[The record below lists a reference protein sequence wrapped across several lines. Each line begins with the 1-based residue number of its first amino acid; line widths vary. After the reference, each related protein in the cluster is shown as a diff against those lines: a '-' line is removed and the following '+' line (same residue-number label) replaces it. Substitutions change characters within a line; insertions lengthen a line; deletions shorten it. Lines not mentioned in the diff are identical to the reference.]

1 MSFEL
6 AVVVNKDGSELGP
19 SETFLHA
26 HINGMPCSVMSLVG
40 NPGYRMLR
48 SASSGPGSY
57 LASRSLVPLGVRW
70 LERKVTGRTVAA
82 QDARAMKR
90 FLVGNEIDAVLAE
103 YGPTAVSVMEA
114 CEQAGV
120 PLIAQFHGYDAYR
133 ESLLA
138 EFDSAYRQLFNS
150 AAAVVGVSTHMCE
163 QLAKLGAPAD
173 KLFHNACGADVPSE
187 GPETSAKEQLP
198 TFLMVGRLVEK
209 KAPFVS
215 ILAFAELV
223 KTVPDARLEVIGDG
237 PLKSP
242 CVQLAKALSVDD
254 RITFSGAQPHDYVL
268 KAMARV
274 RGFIQHSVRA
284 PDGDMEGTPVGVLE
298 AMGMGL
304 PVVATRHG
312 GIQDIIDEG
321 ETGLLVD
328 EYDAGAMAA
337 ALVQVATKPDFAQ
350 QMGGKARARVLKNW
364 TSERS
369 VERLWNII
377 QNSV

>member
-1 MSFEL
+1 
-6 AVVVNKDGSELGP
+6 
-19 SETFLHA
+19 
-26 HINGMPCSVMSLVG
+26 MSLVG

-57 LASRSLVPLGVRW
+57 LASRSVVPLGLRW
-70 LERKVTGRTVAA
+70 LQRKVTGRSVAA
-82 QDARAMKR
+82 QDTHALER
-90 FLVGNEIDAVLAE
+90 FLLSNEIDAVLAE

-138 EFDSAYRQLFNS
+138 EFEKGYRQLFKS

-173 KLFHNACGADVPSE
+173 KLFHNACGAEVPSE
-187 GPETSAKEQLP
+187 TPETSAKEQVP

-223 KTVPDARLEVIGDG
+223 KAVPDARLEVIGDG

-242 CVQLAKALSVDD
+242 CAQLAKALSVDD
-254 RITFSGAQPHDYVL
+254 RITFSGARPHDYVL
-268 KAMARV
+268 KAMTRV
-274 RGFIQHSVRA
+274 SGFVQHSVRA

-312 GIQDIIDEG
+312 GIQDIIEEG
-321 ETGLLVD
+321 VTGLLVD
-328 EYDAGAMAA
+328 EYDAGSMQAAMHKI
-337 ALVQVATKPDFAQ
+337 ATDPAYASELGK
-350 QMGGKARARVLKNW
+350 KARAAVVENW
-364 TSERS
+364 TSEKS
-369 VERLWNII
+369 VARLWDII
-377 QNSV
+377 QKSR

>member
-1 MSFEL
+1 MSFKL

-19 SETFLHA
+19 SETFLYA
-26 HINGMPCSVMSLVG
+26 HINEMPCSVISLVG

-48 SASSGPGSY
+48 LGSSGPGSY
-57 LASRSLVPLGVRW
+57 LASRSLVPLSVRW
-70 LERKVTGRTVAA
+70 LHRKVTGRTVAT
-82 QDARAMKR
+82 QDTHAIKH
-90 FLVGNEIDAVLAE
+90 FLVDNGINAVLAE

-114 CEQAGV
+114 CKQAGV

-138 EFDSAYRQLFNS
+138 GFEGSYRQLFDS
-150 AAAVVGVSTHMCE
+150 AAAVVGVSAHMCE
-163 QLAKLGAPAD
+163 QLTKLGVPKR
-173 KLFHNACGADVPSE
+173 KLFHNACGAEVSAEATASVSE
-187 GPETSAKEQLP
+187 HDP

-223 KTVPDARLEVIGDG
+223 KTVPNARLEVIGDG

-242 CVQLAKALSVDD
+242 CLQLAKALSVND
-254 RITFSGAQPHDYVL
+254 RITFSGAQPHAYVL
-268 KAMARV
+268 KAMEQV
-274 RGFIQHSVRA
+274 SGFLQHSVRA

-304 PVVATRHG
+304 PVVSTRHG
-312 GIQDIIDEG
+312 GIRDIIDEG

-328 EYDAGAMAA
+328 EYDAFGMAA
-337 ALVQVATKPDFAQ
+337 ALVQVATKPDFAKR
-350 QMGGKARARVLKNW
+350 MGEQARAKVLKNW
-364 TSERS
+364 TSEKS
-369 VERLWNII
+369 VERLWEII